1 LNRTL
6 LFASVGLLA
15 SLAGVSLFLAERAAS
30 RPEATSPADISP
42 AALMSARFAGAD
54 GQPRSL
60 AEFPGKILVVNFWAT
75 WCAPCRE
82 EIPGF
87 VRLQS
92 RWSGRGV
99 QFVGIAQD
107 EPDKVARFAA
117 EFGIDY
123 PLWTGGSEVM
133 ELSRRLGNRLGV
145 MPHTVLIDPRGTVL
159 ESRVGIFHE
168 ATLESRL
175 GEISIK

>member
-6 LFASVGLLA
+6 LFAAVGLLA
-15 SLAGVSLFLAERAAS
+15 TLAGVSLFLAERAAS
-30 RPEATSPADISP
+30 KPEATRPADISP

-54 GQPRSL
+54 GAPRSL
-60 AEFPGKILVVNFWAT
+60 AEFPDKVLVVNFWAT
-75 WCAPCRE
+75 WCTPCRE
-82 EIPGF
+82 EMPGF

-92 RWSGRGV
+92 RWADHGV

-107 EPDKVARFAA
+107 EPDKVAQFAA
-117 EFGIDY
+117 ELGINY

-133 ELSRRLGNRLGV
+133 ELSRRLGNHLGV

-159 ESRVGIFHE
+159 EGRVGIFPE
-168 ATLESRL
+168 TALESRL
-175 GEISIK
+175 AIMSKK